1 MSQPTSCNDA
11 HNILEQGISR
21 SVLED
26 ETDRVVF
33 IWTSLVL
40 QVQFGPQS
48 SVFCEAGVSSIH
60 GTLLLEHGSTYQ
72 SSMEAKM
79 VKLRSM
85 RSSTLLF

>member
-21 SVLED
+21 CLLED
-26 ETDRVVF
+26 ETDRFVF

-48 SVFCEAGVSSIH
+48 SVFCEAGVSFAYQHTEYFEVQAFIATGLQAIH
-60 GTLLLEHGSTYQ
+60 GTLLLEHGSM
-72 SSMEAKM
+72 S
-79 VKLRSM
+79 
-85 RSSTLLF
+85 